1 MVKGGETME
10 TAKPFLKGVGEK
22 NVDN

>member
-10 TAKPFLKGVGEK
+10 TAKPFLKWVGEK

>member
-1 MVKGGETME
+1 MVKFGETME